1 MNTSLK
7 ATPSR
12 APKHIRA
19 LALSATVGLAM
30 AGASLPAAAA
40 PTADIGGILLE
51 GEEPIANALVTAY
64 TLDGES
70 PEFEA
75 EARTDEAGEWEL
87 RNLPDGD
94 YTLEFST
101 DHSSAQYALG
111 ETLSGATDLADEPT
125 GFVID
130 DGEASE
136 APFEEVTLTRLG
148 GAIEMQIVDEEGE
161 PFIDLDD
168 AASELRG
175 LSSDGEEWNSR
186 TFWADEDGRITVPR
200 IPLGG
205 YVPWIGV
212 EGEELAPTATGVVVE
227 AETTT
232 VVGSFEVPE
241 RAESEFEVSGEFAI
255 DGEGTV
261 GETLTVQWPST
272 TPDPGSTQVTWARAG
287 EVLASDEGE
296 YLATEDD
303 VDGGLDAWGF
313 IFADGYAP
321 VIATDSTEIAPGS
334 DDGGGGS
341 GDGGSGEDGPDG
353 GGGDGDPDGAG
364 DGDSDSGD
372 DLPLTGVSIA
382 LLVAAMIGLLVV
394 GGFAYRASRTR

>member
-7 ATPSR
+7 STPGR
-12 APKHIRA
+12 APKHVRA
-19 LALSATVGLAM
+19 LALPATVGLAL

-40 PTADIGGILLE
+40 PTADIGGTLLE
-51 GEEPIANALVTAY
+51 GEDPIANALVTAY
-64 TLDGES
+64 TLGDES
-70 PEFEA
+70 PEFQA

-87 RNLPDGD
+87 INLPDGD

-148 GAIEMQIVDEEGE
+148 GAIEMQIVDEDGE

-168 AASELRG
+168 AASEIRG
-175 LSSDGEEWNSR
+175 LSADGEEWNSR
-186 TFWADEDGRITVPR
+186 TFWADEEGHIVVPR

-205 YVPWIGV
+205 YVPWIGI
-212 EGEELAPTATGVVVE
+212 EGDELAPTATGVVVE

-241 RAESEFEVSGEFAI
+241 RAESEFEVSGDFAI

-261 GETLTVQWPST
+261 GETLTVRWPST
-272 TPDPGSTQVTWARAG
+272 SPDPGATQVTWARAG
-287 EVLASDEGE
+287 EVLASDEME

-321 VIATDSTEIAPGS
+321 VIATDSIEITAGS
-334 DDGGGGS
+334 DGGGGGSDEDGS
-341 GDGGSGEDGPDG
+341 GDEGAGGD
-353 GGGDGDPDGAG
+353 GGDGDPGGAG
-364 DGDSDSGD
+364 DGGSDSDD

-382 LLVAAMIGLLVV
+382 LLVAAMLGLLAV
-394 GGFAYRASRTR
+394 GGFAYRAARTR

>member
-1 MNTSLK
+1 
-7 ATPSR
+7 
-12 APKHIRA
+12 
-19 LALSATVGLAM
+19 
-30 AGASLPAAAA
+30 
-40 PTADIGGILLE
+40 
-51 GEEPIANALVTAY
+51 
-64 TLDGES
+64 
-70 PEFEA
+70 
-75 EARTDEAGEWEL
+75 
-87 RNLPDGD
+87 
-94 YTLEFST
+94 
-101 DHSSAQYALG
+101 
-111 ETLSGATDLADEPT
+111 
-125 GFVID
+125 
-130 DGEASE
+130 
-136 APFEEVTLTRLG
+136 
-148 GAIEMQIVDEEGE
+148 MQIVDEEGE

-321 VIATDSTEIAPGS
+321 LIATDSTEIAPGS

>member
-1 MNTSLK
+1 
-7 ATPSR
+7 
-12 APKHIRA
+12 
-19 LALSATVGLAM
+19 
-30 AGASLPAAAA
+30 
-40 PTADIGGILLE
+40 
-51 GEEPIANALVTAY
+51 
-64 TLDGES
+64 
-70 PEFEA
+70 
-75 EARTDEAGEWEL
+75 
-87 RNLPDGD
+87 

-255 DGEGTV
+255 DGEDRK
-261 GETLTVQWPST
+261 ST
-272 TPDPGSTQVTWARAG
+272 RLNS
-287 EVLASDEGE
+287 SH
-296 YLATEDD
+296 
-303 VDGGLDAWGF
+303 
-313 IFADGYAP
+313 
-321 VIATDSTEIAPGS
+321 
-334 DDGGGGS
+334 
-341 GDGGSGEDGPDG
+341 
-353 GGGDGDPDGAG
+353 
-364 DGDSDSGD
+364 
-372 DLPLTGVSIA
+372 VSISYA
-382 LLVAAMIGLLVV
+382 GCCLKKKTTA
-394 GGFAYRASRTR
+394 RPTD